1 MQAQVFTAARAQLGE
16 GPVWD
21 GRRQCL
27 WWTDIHGKCIHRT
40 EMDGH
45 DRCYSL
51 EGKAGTIGLTE
62 GEELLLAMTGGVC
75 YWHPETGARTLLCR
89 PETDK
94 PFNRFN
100 DGKPGPGGHFL
111 IGTMDDREPGRDTG
125 ALYRVEP
132 DGSSQR
138 LIGETGIS
146 NGLDW
151 SPDGKTLYYIDTPTR
166 VVRAY
171 AYDAVSGEI
180 AAERVAVRLAE
191 GEGGPDGMTVDAAG
205 RLWGAQWGG
214 GQVGCYDGQTGE
226 KLAAIDVPATR
237 VSCPAFGG
245 PDLRTLFITTASD
258 PQGDE
263 AAAGQVMACRV
274 EAVGKLPYRFP
285 ALRQP

>member
-21 GRRQCL
+21 DRRQCL
-27 WWTDIHGKCIHRT
+27 WWTDIHGKCVHRT

-45 DRCYSL
+45 DRCYAL

-75 YWHPETGARTLLCR
+75 YWHPETGVRTLLCR

-151 SPDGKTLYYIDTPTR
+151 SPDGKTLYLSLIH
-166 VVRAY
+166 
-171 AYDAVSGEI
+171 I
-180 AAERVAVRLAE
+180 
-191 GEGGPDGMTVDAAG
+191 
-205 RLWGAQWGG
+205 
-214 GQVGCYDGQTGE
+214 
-226 KLAAIDVPATR
+226 
-237 VSCPAFGG
+237 
-245 PDLRTLFITTASD
+245 
-258 PQGDE
+258 
-263 AAAGQVMACRV
+263 
-274 EAVGKLPYRFP
+274 
-285 ALRQP
+285 